1 MSISAPRIVA
11 CATALAALFVGAA
24 HAAAAPQRL
33 VVGLRP
39 GVHADRLAAVA
50 DARVVPRLNAVSIVP
65 LGPAAQAVRR
75 LRRSPLV
82 RYVELDGPVHA
93 LETSPDPGRA
103 RQWGLDAVGAPL
115 AWSVTRGPGVVVAV
129 VDTGI
134 APAPDLEGRVLPGW
148 NVVEGTTDAVD
159 DNGHGTHVAG
169 TIGETAD
176 NGLAEAGLAPEVS
189 LLPVKVLD
197 ASGSG
202 SDSDVATGIV
212 WAADHAARVVN
223 LSLGGAQ
230 RSRVLSDAV
239 RYATAHGV
247 LIVAAAGN
255 ESGAVGYPARIGG
268 VLGVGAVDSTLARA
282 SFSNTGT
289 GLDIVAPGVGILQ
302 QTIGGAPGS
311 FGDATLSG
319 TSMATPFVAA
329 TAALVLASKP
339 GTSPASV
346 ARLLE
351 RTAQDL
357 GVAGRDGETGY
368 GLVRADRAL
377 GAPAG

>member
-1 MSISAPRIVA
+1 MI
-11 CATALAALFVGAA
+11 
-24 HAAAAPQRL
+24 
-33 VVGLRP
+33 
-39 GVHADRLAAVA
+39 
-50 DARVVPRLNAVSIVP
+50 
-65 LGPAAQAVRR
+65 
-75 LRRSPLV
+75 
-82 RYVELDGPVHA
+82 
-93 LETSPDPGRA
+93 
-103 RQWGLDAVGAPL
+103 
-115 AWSVTRGPGVVVAV
+115 
-129 VDTGI
+129 
-134 APAPDLEGRVLPGW
+134 
-148 NVVEGTTDAVD
+148 EGTTDAVD

-169 TIGETAD
+169 TIGENAD

-202 SDSDVATGIV
+202 TDSDVATGIV

-223 LSLGGAQ
+223 LSLGGASS
-230 RSRVLSDAV
+230 SRVLSDAV

-289 GLDIVAPGVGILQ
+289 GLDIVAPGVGIVQ
-302 QTIGGAPGS
+302 QTLGDAPGS
-311 FGDATLSG
+311 FADATLSG
-319 TSMATPFVAA
+319 TSMATPFVSAA
-329 TAALVLASKP
+329 AALVLASKP
-339 GTSPASV
+339 GTTPASV

-377 GAPAG
+377 GASAD

>member
-1 MSISAPRIVA
+1 MIISAPRIVA
-11 CATALAALFVGAA
+11 CATVLAALVVAA
-24 HAAAAPQRL
+24 GPASAGQPRL
-33 VVGLRP
+33 IVGLKA
-39 GVHADRLAAVA
+39 GVHADRLASVA
-50 DARVVPRLNAVSIVP
+50 DARVVPRLNAVSVVP
-65 LGPAAQAVRR
+65 LGPAAQAARR

-82 RYVELDGPVHA
+82 RYVEVDGPVHA
-93 LETSPDPGRA
+93 FETSPDPGRA

-115 AWSVTRGPGVVVAV
+115 AWGVTRGAGIVVAV

-134 APAPDLEGRVLPGW
+134 APAPDLEGRLLEGW
-148 NVVEGTTDAVD
+148 NVVDGTADAID

-169 TIGETAD
+169 TIGENAE

-197 ASGSG
+197 AGGSG
-202 SDSDVATGIV
+202 TDSDVATGIV
-212 WAADHAARVVN
+212 WAADHGARIVN
-223 LSLGGAQ
+223 LSLGGPSS
-230 RSRVLSDAV
+230 SRVLSDAV
-239 RYATAHGV
+239 RYATAHAV

-255 ESGAVGYPARIGG
+255 ESGAVGYPARIAG

-289 GLDIVAPGVGILQ
+289 GLDIVAPGVDIVQ
-302 QTIGGAPGS
+302 QTLGERPGS
-311 FGDATLSG
+311 FADAAFSG
-319 TSMATPFVAA
+319 TSMATPFVTAA
-329 TAALVLASKP
+329 AALVLAAKP
-339 GTSPASV
+339 ASTPASV
-346 ARLLE
+346 RRLLE